1 MSSKLYKATVS
12 VDVVFLA
19 EDDAHA
25 ERIASDM
32 AKEEVQDAGVFCVE
46 SCEPINTVSDVPGE
60 WLDCLPRAETYSRR
74 SYFAGGHAS
83 SVKEQTV
90 AKWLGGAK

>member
-1 MSSKLYKATVS
+1 MSGKLYKATVS

-25 ERIASDM
+25 DRIASDM
-32 AKEEVQDAGVFCVE
+32 AKEELQDTGTCAVE
-46 SCEPINTVSDVPGE
+46 SCEPINTVADVPGE
-60 WLDCLPRAETYSRR
+60 WLDCLPR
-74 SYFAGGHAS
+74 YFAGGHAS

-90 AKWLGGAK
+90 AEWLGSAK

>member
-1 MSSKLYKATVS
+1 MRLYKATAS

-25 ERIASDM
+25 ARIASDM
-32 AKEEVQDAGVFCVE
+32 AKEEVADAGVFFVE
-46 SCEPINTVSDVPGE
+46 SCEPVNTVADVPGE
-60 WLDCLPRAETYSRR
+60 WLDCLPRAE
-74 SYFAGGHAS
+74 SYR

-90 AKWLGGAK
+90 AEWLEGAK

>member
-1 MSSKLYKATVS
+1 MSVRLYKATVS

-25 ERIASDM
+25 ERIAASM
-32 AKEEVQDAGVFCVE
+32 AKEELQDTGTCAVE
-46 SCEPINTVSDVPGE
+46 SCEPINTVADVPGE
-60 WLDCLPRAETYSRR
+60 WLDCIPRAE
-74 SYFAGGHAS
+74 SYRG
-83 SVKEQTV
+83 VKEQTV